1 MVNNQTKKLTLRERF
16 KKAWTADNI
25 VDLSVDI
32 FLIVFDVLSSPIL
45 VVMRIVRWIINKFFI
60 NYIKAGV
67 RGVVHWFQKHSAR
80 RKQLGY
86 GFFRYWWWLILL
98 SPAIIIIVWL
108 AIAFMTGFKEG
119 MV

>member
-1 MVNNQTKKLTLRERF
+1 MFKRLKERW

-45 VVMRIVRWIINKFFI
+45 IVMRVMRWIINKFFI
-60 NYIKAGV
+60 DYIKAGV
-67 RGVVHWFQKHSAR
+67 RGVVHWFQKHSNR
-80 RKQLGY
+80 RQELGY

-98 SPAIIIIVWL
+98 SPAIIIVIWL
-108 AIAFMTGFKEG
+108 TTMFMIGFREGIA
-119 MV
+119 

>member
-1 MVNNQTKKLTLRERF
+1 MEVKKTKKLTLRERV
-16 KKAWTADNI
+16 KKAWTADNL

-60 NYIKAGV
+60 DYIKAGV

-119 MV
+119 MA